1 MELRNPAVAGHFY
14 PDSSKDCR
22 EEIEALLSSS
32 PRGQTAAGLPAPWP
46 EDTQPVGGI
55 VPHAGW
61 VCSGAVA
68 GQVLRFLLAGPD
80 AGRPETI
87 VLFGAAHRPVSA
99 MAALF
104 GRGTWETPLGPMD
117 IDQDLASAILGAC
130 DEVEDDP
137 DAHRSEHSIEVQLP
151 IIRYLAPEAR
161 ILPILVPHLAPAPA
175 VGRVVAEQA
184 GLVGRRVAFVGSTD
198 LTHYGP
204 RYGFLP
210 KGSGPQ
216 GLSWAKDVNDR
227 RMLDLICRMDADQVG
242 PEARQHQNACG
253 SGAVAATIAAC
264 RRTGAIRGLVL
275 RHTTSAEVLGGRFG
289 PMSDAVGYAGV
300 VFLRPIDPAKQ

>member
-14 PDSSKDCR
+14 PDASEDCR
-22 EEIEALLSSS
+22 EEIESLLSISA
-32 PRGQTAAGLPAPWP
+32 PGQTAASLPSPWP
-46 EDTQPVGGI
+46 DNVEPVGGI

-61 VCSGAVA
+61 ICSGALA
-68 GQVLRFLLAGPD
+68 GQVLRSLVARPD
-80 AGRPETI
+80 AGRPETV
-87 VLFGAAHRPVSA
+87 VLFGAAHRPASA

-104 GRGTWETPLGPMD
+104 SRGAWETPLGSME
-117 IDQDLASAILGAC
+117 IDEDLASAILGAS

-137 DAHRSEHSIEVQLP
+137 DAHRLEHSIEVQLP
-151 IIRYLAPEAR
+151 ILRYLAPEIR
-161 ILPILVPHLAPAPA
+161 ILPILVPHVAPAPV

-184 GLVGRRVAFVGSTD
+184 AMIGRRVVLVGSTD

-227 RMLDLICRMDADQVG
+227 RILDLICRMDADQVG

-264 RRTGAIRGLVL
+264 RRTGAVRGLVL

-300 VFLRPIDPAKQ
+300 VFLRPIGPAKQ